1 MKIRELQ
8 ERLSKFDPELEVIC
22 YNEDEIFLVEN
33 RGFVLFD
40 IQDISTTETERFRL
54 VDGTPYLEFKS
65 GSTTEI
71 FVTLDITSV
80 F

>member
-40 IQDISTTETERFRL
+40 IQDISTTEAERFRL
-54 VDGTPYLEFKS
+54 VDGTPYLELKR
-65 GSTTEI
+65 GSTTET